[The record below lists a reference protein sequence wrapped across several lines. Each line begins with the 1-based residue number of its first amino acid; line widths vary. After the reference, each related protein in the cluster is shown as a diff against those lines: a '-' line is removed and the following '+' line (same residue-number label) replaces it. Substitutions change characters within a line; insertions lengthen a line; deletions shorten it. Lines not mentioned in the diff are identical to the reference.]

1 MSETLLYL
9 GVLDN
14 GFVQRMKL
22 VGIRRYADA
31 RRWKVVTVPAADSTP
46 ERLPF
51 LLARH
56 RPVGCIVECFG
67 NETRLMPKSFGSLP
81 AVWLDVPSETH
92 GDIDGRLSVCVDDKA
107 IARTALRELSAN
119 FPKSL
124 AAVEY
129 QWFPHEER
137 RKWSRD
143 RAEAF
148 RALATA
154 EEFPCEVFDS
164 RPGESPGERT
174 ERLAHWLSRLPRPSG
189 VFAVNDGAAF
199 NVRAACRAAGLSIP
213 RDISI
218 VGVDNDVVLCEA
230 IAPALSSIQIDFE
243 RMGYVAARLLGK
255 VAEGP
260 PSRATSADMRKL
272 VRPMSTTVGPLLVV
286 RRRSTG
292 GRGRREPSI
301 LEAVEMIR
309 REACDGLTAEML
321 ARRFPGTR
329 RFFNMRFREATG
341 HSVLDEILHV
351 RLERAFTLLAETKTA
366 IGAIYALCGFRSNRA
381 LDYLF
386 HARFGMSMREWRMR
400 NARK

>member
-1 MSETLLYL
+1 M
-9 GVLDN
+9 
-14 GFVQRMKL
+14 
-22 VGIRRYADA
+22 
-31 RRWKVVTVPAADSTP
+31 VVTVPAADSTP

-213 RDISI
+213 RDVSI
-218 VGVDNDVVLCEA
+218 VGFDDDPIAEWASPPLTTVRQDFGAMGREA
-230 IAPALSSIQIDFE
+230 VKALVARIEKPAASGVTVKMPVELVE
-243 RMGYVAARLLGK
+243 R
-255 VAEGP
+255 E
-260 PSRATSADMRKL
+260 SL
-272 VRPMSTTVGPLLVV
+272 VR
-286 RRRSTG
+286 
-292 GRGRREPSI
+292 
-301 LEAVEMIR
+301 
-309 REACDGLTAEML
+309 
-321 ARRFPGTR
+321 
-329 RFFNMRFREATG
+329 
-341 HSVLDEILHV
+341 
-351 RLERAFTLLAETKTA
+351 
-366 IGAIYALCGFRSNRA
+366 
-381 LDYLF
+381 
-386 HARFGMSMREWRMR
+386 
-400 NARK
+400 NAKRP